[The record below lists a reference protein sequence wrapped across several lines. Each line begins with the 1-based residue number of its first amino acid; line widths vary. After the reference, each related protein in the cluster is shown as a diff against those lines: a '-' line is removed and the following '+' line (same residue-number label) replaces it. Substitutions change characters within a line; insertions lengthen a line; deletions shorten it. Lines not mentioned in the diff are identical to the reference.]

1 MLHPR
6 SNHAVLVL
14 GDQLS
19 LDNPAL
25 RLPEGCQPSDVKV
38 FMIESAAE
46 STVVWVHKVRIALF
60 LSAMRHFADLLRQQ
74 GYQVVYSNL
83 DETGSLSLVER
94 LSELCT
100 LHNIQALKLAEP
112 GDWRLE
118 QSLVE
123 LSKSKNLPIAFL
135 EDSHFM
141 CSRAQFAKWASGYK
155 QMRMEYFYR
164 EMRKRYQVLMEQGGP
179 SGEPSSEPLGGQWN
193 FDSENRSAFPK
204 TGPGQIAPPAQF
216 PPDDMTL
223 QVLAEVEARFGD
235 HPGELAH
242 FIWPV
247 NREQALH
254 ALAQFIQTRLCNFGD
269 YQDAMW
275 TNTPFGWHSL
285 VSSSINLHLLD
296 PREVIAAAEQAYRKG
311 SAPLAAVEGFIRQV
325 LGWREFIRGVY
336 WLDMPK
342 MRQDNFLKADQPLP
356 QWFWTGN
363 TQMACMK
370 DSIGQTLK
378 YGYAH
383 HIQRL
388 MVLGNF
394 ALMAGVVPQQVE
406 DWFLAVYVDAVE
418 WVELPNVAGM
428 ALFANGGRFTS
439 KPYIASGAYIKR
451 MSNYCGNCKYKS
463 DEKTGPRA
471 CPMTTLYW
479 GFLDKHEAMLKGNPR
494 TALMAKNISRLG
506 DEQRQA
512 LRDQVQFTLKNI
524 ESL

>member
-1 MLHPR
+1 MPQTR
-6 SNHAVLVL
+6 SNNAVLVL

-25 RLPEGCQPSDVKV
+25 RPPEGLKCSDITV
-38 FMIESAAE
+38 FMIESQAE
-46 STVVWVHKVRIALF
+46 SKVVWVHKARIALF
-60 LSAMRHFADLLRQQ
+60 LSAMRHFADQLRQK
-74 GYQVVYSNL
+74 GYKVVYS
-83 DETGSLSLVER
+83 SLSQTGELDLIGR
-94 LSELCT
+94 LAQLCEV
-100 LHNIQALKLAEP
+100 HQIQALQLAEP
-112 GDWRLE
+112 GEWRLE
-118 QSLVE
+118 QNLVE
-123 LSKSKNLPIAFL
+123 LSKRSQLPVVFL
-135 EDSHFM
+135 EDPHFM
-141 CSRAQFAKWASGYK
+141 CSRADFAKWASGYK

-164 EMRKRYQVLMEQGGP
+164 EMRKRFGVLMQEGAACA
-179 SGEPSSEPLGGQWN
+179 EPVGGQWN

-216 PPDDMTL
+216 LPDEITC
-223 QVLAEVEARFGD
+223 QVIAEVESLFPD

-247 NREQALH
+247 TRDQALQ
-254 ALAQFIQTRLCNFGD
+254 ALEQFIQTRLVNFGD

-275 TNTPFGWHSL
+275 TETPFGWHSL

-296 PREVIAAAEQAYRKG
+296 PREVIAAAEAAYKAG
-311 SAPLAAVEGFIRQV
+311 QAPLAAVEGFIRQI

-336 WLDMPK
+336 WLDMPR
-342 MRQDNFLKADQPLP
+342 MREDNFLNAQQNLP
-356 QWFWTGN
+356 KWFWTGD
-363 TQMACMK
+363 THMACMK

-494 TALMAKNISRLG
+494 TSLMAKNIARL
-506 DEQRQA
+506 DDNQREA
-512 LRDQVQFTLKNI
+512 LRDQVQLTLKNI
-524 ESL
+524 DSI